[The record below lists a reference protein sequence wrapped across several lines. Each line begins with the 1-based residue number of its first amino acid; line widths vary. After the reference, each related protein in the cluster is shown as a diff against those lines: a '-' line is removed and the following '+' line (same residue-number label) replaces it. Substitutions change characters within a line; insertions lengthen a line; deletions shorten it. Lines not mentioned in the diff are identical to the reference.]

1 MGLDMYL
8 YATKYESR
16 SNWRND
22 ERKGFYPEELKS
34 LEEDIWERNFLS
46 KHIKHQIGYWRKFN
60 ALHNYIVKNF
70 ADGVDDCREIYLY
83 KEDIEKVLQ
92 VLKDAKNNK
101 EKAPELLPTQSG
113 FFFGST
119 DYDEYYW
126 DDVKY
131 SIELFEKVLELP
143 DDYSIY
149 YDASW

>member
-1 MGLDMYL
+1 M
-8 YATKYESR
+8 
-16 SNWRND
+16 
-22 ERKGFYPEELKS
+22 
-34 LEEDIWERNFLS
+34 
-46 KHIKHQIGYWRKFN
+46 
-60 ALHNYIVKNF
+60 KNF

-126 DDVKY
+126 DDVDY